1 MTMPLEG
8 IRILDLT
15 RQAPGPYCTMLLG
28 DLGADVIVVE
38 EPPGAGRRM
47 EMGMSERTQAFWALS
62 RNKRSVALNLKEP
75 RAQEAFLRL
84 AEKADVVL
92 EGFRPGVV
100 KRLGVDYDV
109 VKARNDRVIYCSLSG
124 YGQTGPYAGL
134 VGHDINYISIG
145 GALGLIGTAGSPPA
159 IPMNII
165 ADFAGGGLYAAFS
178 ILAAVIARGQT
189 GRGQY
194 VDIAMSDGVTSLL
207 AFPASQYFAAGMVPK
222 PGVEM
227 LNGGYPAYSVY
238 ETSDG
243 KWISIGCIEPWFWS
257 ELCQALSC
265 EEYIPHQ
272 NNREKYPEMFE
283 ALRTKFK
290 EKTRDE
296 WFEELRQRDICV
308 GPVYSLDEVFEDPHV
323 QARGMVTEVQ
333 HPEFGAVKQVGVG
346 PKFSDTPGAVRTT
359 SPKRGEHTVDL
370 LREAGYADGDIEELR
385 AAGIAGITSA

>member
-1 MTMPLEG
+1 MPLEG

-28 DLGADVIVVE
+28 DLGADVVIVE
-38 EPPGAGRRM
+38 EAPGTGRRM
-47 EMGMSERTQAFWALS
+47 EMGMSERAQAFWALN
-62 RNKRSVALNLKEP
+62 RNKRSIGLNLKDP
-75 RAQEAFLRL
+75 RAQEAFLKL
-84 AEKADVVL
+84 AENADVVI

-100 KRLGVDYDV
+100 KRLGVDYDAV
-109 VKARNDRVIYCSLSG
+109 SARNPRLIYCSLSG

-134 VGHDINYISIG
+134 VGHDLNYISIG
-145 GALGLIGTAGSPPA
+145 GALGMIGTSGSPPA

-165 ADFAGGGLYAAFS
+165 ADFAGGGLYAAFA
-178 ILAAVIARGQT
+178 ILAAVIAREKT

-227 LNGGYPAYSVY
+227 LNGGAPYYSVY
-238 ETSDG
+238 EAKDG
-243 KWISIGCIEPWFWS
+243 KWLSIGCIEPWFWS
-257 ELCQALSC
+257 ELCNALGL
-265 EEYIPHQ
+265 EEHIPQ
-272 NNREKYPEMFE
+272 QMNREKAPEIFE
-283 ALRTKFK
+283 ALRGKFK
-290 EKTRDE
+290 EKTRDA

-308 GPVYSLDEVFEDPHV
+308 GPVYDIGEVFEDPHV

-333 HPEFGAVKQVGVG
+333 HPEFGSVKQVGIG

-359 SPKRGEHTVDL
+359 APKRGEHTSAL
-370 LREAGYADGDIEELR
+370 LREAGYADAEIEEMKT
-385 AAGIAGITSA
+385 AGVAG

>member
-1 MTMPLEG
+1 MPLEG

-84 AEKADVVL
+84 AEKADIVL

-100 KRLGVDYDV
+100 KRLGVDYDT
-109 VKARNDRVIYCSLSG
+109 VKARNDRAIYCSLSG

-145 GALGLIGTAGSPPA
+145 GALGMIGTSGSLPA

-165 ADFAGGGLYAAFS
+165 ADFAGGGLYAAFA
-178 ILAAVIARGQT
+178 ILAAVVARGQT

-243 KWISIGCIEPWFWS
+243 KWLSIGCIEPWFWA
-257 ELCQALSC
+257 ELCKALHC

-283 ALRTKFK
+283 TLRTKFK
-290 EKTRDE
+290 EKSRDE
-296 WFEELRQRDICV
+296 WFEELRHRDICV

-323 QARGMVTEVQ
+323 RARGMVTEVW

-346 PKFSDTPGAVRTT
+346 PKFSDTPGAIRTT
-359 SPKRGEHTVDL
+359 SPKRGEHTADL
-370 LREAGYADGDIEELR
+370 LREAGYSDGELEEMR
-385 AAGIAGITSA
+385 ASGAAG